1 MNSKSFSYEN
11 HFYPNI
17 SEAYKDK
24 FIKIPCEYFEYLQ
37 YDDKLLLTL
46 SSLFKRKT
54 LYNVVVITLKD
65 IITENGY
72 VPAKGKNRNIEQF
85 KLSLFNLMQ
94 LHIIEFYSNEL
105 QQVVERQDALNRERQ
120 EEYKELPEYTKLLE
134 SITLNTKLAL
144 KFNDEKFNEMTRSN
158 FTMLDFNAINVFYN
172 ICEKNKKVKIT
183 NLINVYII
191 IKKYIDSN
199 KNISDNEWNVS
210 ISLLCKKLKI
220 SRKTVC
226 DIIKVLKEN
235 KVLAVNKKE
244 HKNYFSLENI

>member
-1 MNSKSFSYEN
+1 MNPKSFSYEN
-11 HFYPNI
+11 HFCPNI

-54 LYNVVVITLKD
+54 LYNVVVVTLKD

-105 QQVVERQDALNRERQ
+105 QQIVERQDTLNRERQ
-120 EEYKELPEYTKLLE
+120 EEYRELPEYTKLLE

-144 KFNDEKFNEMTRSN
+144 KSQT
-158 FTMLDFNAINVFYN
+158 
-172 ICEKNKKVKIT
+172 
-183 NLINVYII
+183 
-191 IKKYIDSN
+191 
-199 KNISDNEWNVS
+199 
-210 ISLLCKKLKI
+210 
-220 SRKTVC
+220 
-226 DIIKVLKEN
+226 
-235 KVLAVNKKE
+235 
-244 HKNYFSLENI
+244 FS